1 MKFAT
6 KLLHGNFS
14 TDKFTGSTTLPIY
27 QTATYSKDS
36 AEDLEKIFAG
46 NKPGFIYTRI
56 SNPTTLT
63 FEQRI
68 AELENGAGAVA
79 FSSGMSAIASAVMN
93 VLEFGDEIITSG
105 GLFGGTSDFFHE
117 LKNFGINVRYADE
130 NRVEKFAELVND
142 KTKLVY
148 VESIGNPKLDV
159 ADIEQL
165 STFAHQNNLLFF
177 IDSTVTTPYLVQPLN
192 LGADVVIHS
201 TSKMINGGGNSIG
214 GIVIVGK
221 NFKADPEKFPK
232 LDEFKRFGSMS
243 YLIRLKSK
251 MLTDFGGCPSPFN
264 IFMTN
269 VGLDTL
275 ALRME
280 KSCDNALKLARFC
293 AENQSVVVNYPGLEN
308 NPYHN
313 LAKKQFNNRFG
324 AMLTLKFGSKDR
336 SFRFLNALKFSFK
349 ASNLGDVRTLVIHP
363 SSTIYVHSSE
373 NEKILAGVTDDLIRI
388 NVGIEDIDD
397 LISDFDNAL
406 KKIQ

>member
-14 TDKFTGSTTLPIY
+14 SDKATGATTLPIY
-27 QTATYSKDS
+27 QTAAYGKDS

-46 NKPGFIYTRI
+46 KKPGFIYTRI

-93 VLEFGDEIITSG
+93 ILESGDEIIASG
-105 GLFGGTSDFFHE
+105 GLFGGTSDLFHE
-117 LKNFGINVRYADE
+117 LKSFGINARYVDE

-142 KTKLVY
+142 KTKLIY

-159 ADIEQL
+159 ADIEEL
-165 STFAHQNNLLFF
+165 SKFAHEHGLLFF

-214 GIVIVGK
+214 GIVVVGK
-221 NFKADPEKFPK
+221 NLHIDPEKFSK
-232 LDEFKRFGSMS
+232 LKEFKQFGAMS
-243 YLIRLKSK
+243 YLVRLRSK
-251 MLTDFGGCPSPFN
+251 MLTDFGG
-264 IFMTN
+264 
-269 VGLDTL
+269 
-275 ALRME
+275 
-280 KSCDNALKLARFC
+280 
-293 AENQSVVVNYPGLEN
+293 
-308 NPYHN
+308 
-313 LAKKQFNNRFG
+313 
-324 AMLTLKFGSKDR
+324 MLTLKFGSKDK
-336 SFRFLNALKFSFK
+336 SFRFLNALEFSFK

-363 SSTIYVHSSE
+363 SSTIYVHSNES
-373 NEKILAGVTDDLIRI
+373 EKINAGVTDDLIRV
-388 NVGIEDIDD
+388 NVGIKDIDD

-406 KKIQ
+406 KKIRLGSNSDPSLFLFLRLKFKLHQMLPDFQQFHHLHR